1 MPTLGR
7 PKMPTQ
13 KMSTMSDGERL
24 RNAKEIV
31 EKAVKVSRNKL
42 RMCDIKVAMSPQF

>member
-1 MPTLGR
+1 MSESFLSSRSKTMPTLGR

-13 KMSTMSDGERL
+13 KVSTMSDGERL

-31 EKAVKVSRNKL
+31 EKAVKVRK
-42 RMCDIKVAMSPQF
+42 I